1 MCTRCKFGGRQ
12 GCDSSLRRCPGL
24 WVCGL
29 NAVLLSTLSLS
40 RLSERERESL
50 LTKGSNELRS
60 RLSGFLYR
68 LDLTCMPKIENRTLR
83 GPRTARTH
91 RGEARCPRNAN
102 RTLYRTYSIWRL
114 SRGRGGSPPARRASS
129 RYAQTRV
136 GLERF
141 ISHTHTHILCVRS
154 YLRGNPPRAEG
165 RAHACSVESARGRMH
180 MHLGHVS
187 FDVPAVRS
195 RYLKACACCTCRRV
209 RAAQAHAAS
218 PYR

>member
-83 GPRTARTH
+83 GPRTART
-91 RGEARCPRNAN
+91 ARKPAEREPNCDA
-102 RTLYRTYSIWRL
+102 LYRTYSIWRL

-141 ISHTHTHILCVRS
+141 ISHTHTHTYSVYALIFAAIR
-154 YLRGNPPRAEG
+154 RGPRAE
-165 RAHACSVESARGRMH
+165 HT
-180 MHLGHVS
+180 
-187 FDVPAVRS
+187 PA
-195 RYLKACACCTCRRV
+195 A
-209 RAAQAHAAS
+209 
-218 PYR
+218 

>member
-29 NAVLLSTLSLS
+29 NAVLLLSTLSLS

-83 GPRTARTH
+83 GPRTARTAA
-91 RGEARCPRNAN
+91 GSPRNAKPN
-102 RTLYRTYSIWRL
+102 FIPYLFDLAFEPWPRRL
-114 SRGRGGSPPARRASS
+114 APGPPRVEQVCTDESWTRAF
-129 RYAQTRV
+129 YQ
-136 GLERF
+136 
-141 ISHTHTHILCVRS
+141 SHTHTHTLCTLLSSRQS
-154 YLRGNPPRAEG
+154 AEG
-165 RAHACSVESARGRMH
+165 RGQSTRLQRRERQRSHAHA
-180 MHLGHVS
+180 
-187 FDVPAVRS
+187 PWS
-195 RYLKACACCTCRRV
+195 RII
-209 RAAQAHAAS
+209 
-218 PYR
+218 

>member
-83 GPRTARTH
+83 GPRTART
-91 RGEARCPRNAN
+91 GGSPRNAN

-154 YLRGNPPRAEG
+154 YLRGNPPRAP
-165 RAHACSVESARGRMH
+165 RAEHT
-180 MHLGHVS
+180 
-187 FDVPAVRS
+187 PA
-195 RYLKACACCTCRRV
+195 A
-209 RAAQAHAAS
+209 
-218 PYR
+218 

>member
-83 GPRTARTH
+83 GPRTARTAGKTKPAE
-91 RGEARCPRNAN
+91 RAN
-102 RTLYRTYSIWRL
+102 RTFIPYLFDLAFEPWPRRL
-114 SRGRGGSPPARRASS
+114 APGPPRVEQVCTDESWTRAF
-129 RYAQTRV
+129 YQ
-136 GLERF
+136 
-141 ISHTHTHILCVRS
+141 SHTHTHTLCTLLSSRQS
-154 YLRGNPPRAEG
+154 AEG
-165 RAHACSVESARGRMH
+165 RGQSTRLQRRERQRSHAHA
-180 MHLGHVS
+180 
-187 FDVPAVRS
+187 PWS
-195 RYLKACACCTCRRV
+195 RII
-209 RAAQAHAAS
+209 
-218 PYR
+218 